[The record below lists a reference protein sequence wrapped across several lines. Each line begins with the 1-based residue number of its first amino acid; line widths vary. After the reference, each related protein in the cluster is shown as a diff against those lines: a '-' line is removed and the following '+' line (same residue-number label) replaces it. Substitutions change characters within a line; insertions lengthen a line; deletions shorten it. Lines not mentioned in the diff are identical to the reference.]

1 MLCKGYQSMY
11 AFAKLKTTGCFGD
24 TIKTGIM
31 TMDLVNNEQK
41 QLAKEIRGFASNQR
55 PNRCQHE

>member
-1 MLCKGYQSMY
+1 MY

-24 TIKTGIM
+24 TTKTGIM
-31 TMDLVNNEQK
+31 TMDLANNEQK